1 MYISIYIYIHTRI
14 YPPPCRRHRCVLK
27 LTPKAPVT
35 ISNHLIHPVPF
46 AVGVW
51 RSSCNRSLEFQ
62 LKSESGV
69 SSLEICRA
77 PPLQLHAVKWIATLL
92 RLPIPPCSR
101 LFRVCRL
108 ISSSCYVILP
118 PICPN
123 IAQDSPKSSILEPT
137 SSIFFSISC
146 YDSILSDT

>member
-1 MYISIYIYIHTRI
+1 MISTHTMSR
-14 YPPPCRRHRCVLK
+14 
-27 LTPKAPVT
+27 APVT
-35 ISNHLIHPVPF
+35 ISNHPIHPVPF

-51 RSSCNRSLEFQ
+51 RSSWSRSLEFQ

-69 SSLEICRA
+69 SSLEISRGG
-77 PPLQLHAVKWIATLL
+77 PYTRVRTLL

-123 IAQDSPKSSILEPT
+123 IARDSPKSSILEPT
-137 SSIFFSISC
+137 SSKIAPKLLTKKSYFESTSDLGGFWYHFKRSSVFFVC
-146 YDSILSDT
+146 